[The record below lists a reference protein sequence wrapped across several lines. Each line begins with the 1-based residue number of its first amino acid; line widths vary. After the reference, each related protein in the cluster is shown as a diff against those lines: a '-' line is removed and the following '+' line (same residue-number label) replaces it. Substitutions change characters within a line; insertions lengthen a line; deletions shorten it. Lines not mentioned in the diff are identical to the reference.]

1 MKLLHYFP
9 TTRFTEGG
17 TVRAA
22 IDFCSVLARRGHDVT
37 WLTCDDADV
46 PQSWKDNE
54 PNTPTIE
61 LLGSLQKTGK
71 RLTKQQIARAAEVA
85 SGMDVTHIHAM
96 WMPSNPQMAKACDS
110 VGTPWVLSTH
120 GMLDDWC
127 MEQRGLKKKFYLSTA
142 GRILIR
148 GANTFLTT
156 AEAEKSQSE
165 KWLKHENIA
174 VIPYVV
180 DLNPYKDV
188 PSPQEAIEEYGLSEE
203 PTVLFL
209 SRVHEKK
216 SIETLI
222 DATAILKER
231 GYPTRVF
238 IAGTGEDSYIKS
250 LQDRASA
257 AGISEQITFLGMVV
271 GDLKLSLYAMADV
284 FALPTQQENF
294 GLVYPE
300 AMLCETPAIGT
311 KGTDIWKELEEG
323 GAVIADR
330 TPEAFADAIETLTSD
345 KELLKRK
352 GVEGRKHILQW
363 LDTDSVAERYEGM
376 YKAAASE
383 RLLKT

>member
-46 PQSWKDNE
+46 PQSWKDDE
-54 PNTPTIE
+54 PNTPTIQ
-61 LLGSLQKTGK
+61 LLGPLQKAGN
-71 RLTKQQIARAAEVA
+71 RLTKQQIAKAAEIA
-85 SGMDVTHIHAM
+85 GGMDVTHIHAM
-96 WMPSNPQMAKACDS
+96 WLPSNPQVAKACDS

-127 MEQRGLKKKFYLSTA
+127 MEQRPLKKKLYLSTA
-142 GRILIR
+142 GRIMLR
-148 GANTFLTT
+148 GATTFLTT

-174 VIPYVV
+174 VIPYIV
-180 DLNPYKDV
+180 DLDPYKEV
-188 PSPQEAIEEYGLSEE
+188 PSPQEAIDEYGLSEE

-222 DATAILKER
+222 DATAILKQR
-231 GYPTRVF
+231 GYPIRVF
-238 IAGTGEDSYIKS
+238 IAGTGEDSYVKA
-250 LQDRASA
+250 LENRAEK
-257 AGISEQITFLGMVV
+257 AGVAENVIFLGMVV
-271 GDLKLSLYAMADV
+271 GSLKLSLYAMVDI

-330 TPEAFADAIETLTSD
+330 TPDAFADAIENLTSN
-345 KELLKRK
+345 ETLLKAK
-352 GVEGRKHILQW
+352 GIQGRKHILQW
-363 LDTDSVAERYEGM
+363 LDTESVAQRYEVM
-376 YKAAASE
+376 YKAASNE
-383 RLLKT
+383 H

>member
-9 TTRFTEGG
+9 STRFTEGG

-37 WLTCDDADV
+37 WLTCDDYDV
-46 PQSWKDNE
+46 PQSWKDKE
-54 PNTPTIE
+54 PNTPTIK
-61 LLGSLQKTGK
+61 LLGPLQKTGK
-71 RLTKQQIARAAEVA
+71 RLTKQQISKAAEVA
-85 SGMDVTHIHAM
+85 KEMDVTHIHAM

-127 MEQRGLKKKFYLSTA
+127 MEQRPLKKKLYLSTV
-142 GRILIR
+142 GRIMLR

-174 VIPYVV
+174 VIPYIV
-180 DLNPYKDV
+180 DLDPYQDV
-188 PSPQEAIEEYGLSEE
+188 PSPQEAIDKYGVVDE

-222 DATAILKER
+222 DATAILNER
-231 GYPTRVF
+231 GYPIRVF
-238 IAGTGEDSYIKS
+238 IAGTGEDTYIKS

-257 AGISEQITFLGMVV
+257 AGVSKLVTFLGMVV
-271 GDLKLSLYAMADV
+271 GDLKLSLYAMADI

-294 GLVYPE
+294 GLVYTE

-330 TPEAFADAIETLTSD
+330 TPQAFADAIQTLTSD
-345 KELLKRK
+345 KELLKVK
-352 GVEGRKHILQW
+352 GVEGRKRILKW
-363 LDTDSVAERYEGM
+363 LDTETVASKYENM
-376 YKAAASE
+376 YQSASSGHQ
-383 RLLKT
+383 L